1 MESRSSVRL
10 RTRASAAY
18 LHYGSEFPLARL
30 RLGLAA
36 IQGPGALQPVLWGIP
51 GSILGPADWPFSAR
65 DSSIEVDAN
74 G

>member
-1 MESRSSVRL
+1 MESRSSGRL

-51 GSILGPADWPFSAR
+51 GSILGLPIGLSLLETAVSR
-65 DSSIEVDAN
+65 
-74 G
+74 